1 MATNLQHI
9 KTLDV
14 NTSPTSLGVY
24 VGITDCFNDNYD
36 TYFVNVTK
44 VDGNLAGY
52 YLSLRFLDSGGSEI
66 STNIYDYANLYM
78 KSDSAFNELKAY
90 NTSLVGNIGFSGS
103 GGLDVDQYDNGT
115 SMYIFNP
122 HNTDRYTFVQAQ
134 SSGVD
139 NTPRLDAFK
148 SISVYKSTDRV
159 YGFSIRGH
167 SAFYGMKISV
177 YGVK

>member
-24 VGITDCFNDNYD
+24 VGITDCFNENFD

-44 VDGNLAGY
+44 VDGNLGGY
-52 YLSLRFLDSGGSEI
+52 YLSMRYLDVNGAEI
-66 STNIYDYANLYM
+66 TSNYDYANLYLT
-78 KSDSAFNELKAY
+78 SHQAFYEFRSTNTTSA
-90 NTSLVGNIGFSGS
+90 GNVGFSGS
-103 GGLDVDQYDNGT
+103 GGLDLDQYDNGT
-115 SMYIFNP
+115 SMYIHNP
-122 HNTDRYTFVQAQ
+122 HNTDRYTFYQAQ
-134 SSGVD
+134 SSGISS
-139 NTPRLDAFK
+139 TPYLAGFK
-148 SISVYKSTDRV
+148 SIGVYKSTDRV

-167 SAFYGMKISV
+167 SAFYGMKIAV

>member
-14 NTSPTSLGVY
+14 NTSPTSSGVY
-24 VGITDCFNDNYD
+24 VGITECFNENYD

-52 YLSLRFLDSGGSEI
+52 YLSMRYLDVNGAEI
-66 STNIYDYANLYM
+66 STSNYDYANLYM
-78 KSDSAFNELKAY
+78 KSDSAFTELRAT
-90 NTSLVGNIGFSGS
+90 NTTVAGNVGFSGS
-103 GGLDVDQYDNGT
+103 GGTDDDKYDNGT
-115 SMYIFNP
+115 SMYIYNP
-122 HNTDRYTFVQAQ
+122 HNTDRYTFHQAQ

-148 SISVYKSTDRV
+148 SIGVYKSTDRV

-167 SAFYGMKISV
+167 SAFYGIRISV

>member
-24 VGITDCFNDNYD
+24 VGITECFNENFDS
-36 TYFVNVTK
+36 YFVNVTK
-44 VDGNLAGY
+44 VDGNLGGY
-52 YLSLRFLDSGGSEI
+52 YLSMRYLDINGAEI
-66 STNIYDYANLYM
+66 ATSSYAYANLYM
-78 KSDSAFNELKAY
+78 TSHQAY
-90 NTSLVGNIGFSGS
+90 TEFRSQSSTVAGNIGFSGS

-115 SMYIFNP
+115 SMYIHNP
-122 HNTDRYTFVQAQ
+122 HNTDRYTFHQAQ
-134 SSGVD
+134 ASGISS
-139 NTPRLDAFK
+139 TPYHAGFK
-148 SISVYKSTDRV
+148 SIGVYKSTDRV

-167 SAFYGMKISV
+167 SAFYGMKIAV